1 MRGYLKGLVVSM
13 RQLRS
18 FVVLPILA
26 LVLALAFSACGPE
39 DDVSPPPAAT
49 PQVVSA
55 ESTPA
60 PAEASQPTPEATV
73 EPTPAANARPTASPT
88 ATPAPT
94 QEPTPTPEPTAEATP
109 TATATATP
117 EATPEPAPTEEATP
131 AAPAFAEAFQD
142 VRGIVDPSNF
152 GWPREV
158 EGLNGVVS
166 IPAKPLSIITASVGH
181 DEMTLAIVPI
191 ERLVAVGSSSK
202 NITYSNVADLLQ
214 EKTEISRDPETII
227 AQEPDIMV
235 TSPFFSA
242 DGIAALSKAGIPVI
256 QTELTQGPEAR
267 INNILLMGYIYGEE
281 ERAVA
286 FAAEVRERYEA
297 LIAVTGE
304 VETRP
309 RVLALTQFGDKIW
322 TAGRDSTEGGV
333 ITAAGGLNVAAEAG
347 IEGNQT
353 TSLEGVIA
361 MNPEVIVIAQP
372 VEFGANEFKQS
383 LLDNEALAELPAVKN
398 EAIYV
403 VESKHFTTLSYWN
416 IRGAEDLA
424 RILWPDELGDSES
437 PPFSLAE

>member
-1 MRGYLKGLVVSM
+1 MQR
-13 RQLRS
+13 LRS
-18 FVVLPILA
+18 FAVRPLLA
-26 LVLALAFSACGPE
+26 IAFVLAVLACGPE
-39 DDVSPPPAAT
+39 SEAPPPAAT
-49 PQVVSA
+49 AAPPPVATPQVA
-55 ESTPA
+55 RI
-60 PAEASQPTPEATV
+60 EAS
-73 EPTPAANARPTASPT
+73 PAPT
-88 ATPAPT
+88 ATTEATAEPTARATAEPTPT
-94 QEPTPTPEPTAEATP
+94 QEPTPTAQPAEAATP

-117 EATPEPAPTEEATP
+117 EATLTAAPTQDATP
-131 AAPAFAEAFQD
+131 AAPPFAEAFQG

-191 ERLVAVGSSSK
+191 ERLIAVGGSSK
-202 NITYSNVADLLQ
+202 NATYSNVADLLQ
-214 EKTEISRDPETII
+214 DKTEISRDPETII

-242 DGIAALSKAGIPVI
+242 DGVAALSKVGIPVI
-256 QTELTQGPEAR
+256 QTELKQGPEAR

-281 ERAVA
+281 ERAIA
-286 FAAEVRERYEA
+286 FAAEVRERYEG
-297 LIAVTGE
+297 LIAVTGA
-304 VETRP
+304 VETQP

-322 TAGRDSTEGGV
+322 TAGKDSTEGGV

-372 VEFGANEFKQS
+372 VEFGANEFRQS

-424 RILWPDELGDSES
+424 RILWPDALGDSES